1 MKWLIVAHFQISR
14 AEPLTKIILEKLI
27 QPIHKSVLGES
38 DVNRHYPYFL
48 SGKAV
53 ANTNMIQAIHVG
65 DYDIKQIN

>member
-1 MKWLIVAHFQISR
+1 
-14 AEPLTKIILEKLI
+14 LI